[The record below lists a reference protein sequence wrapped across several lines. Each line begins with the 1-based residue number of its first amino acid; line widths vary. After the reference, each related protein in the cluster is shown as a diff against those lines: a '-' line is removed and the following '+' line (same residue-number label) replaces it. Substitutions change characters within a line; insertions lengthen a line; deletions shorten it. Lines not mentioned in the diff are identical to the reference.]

1 MDAFLFPMLTLRTIT
16 ATVCLHPIRSSAEL
30 PYSIHGMSFSI
41 PYCGP
46 CTKSREIAKRKEI
59 AGHEHEQLIK
69 LKKTQEADGD
79 RTEDDRLTLRSA
91 RRRCNLANLAYIQD
105 REQQAE
111 RYRKDH
117 GVLPRD
123 EAAESHAEFYSILK
137 ASAKP
142 QLKKDTSVRFD
153 DMQTH
158 RPEEYYRSREQF
170 DRSTSLYE
178 PGLHADQSGD
188 GFYNTCDPYASD
200 LSDDEVA
207 SGSSDFDDEEKDTEL
222 TSSDDHDEKGV
233 HNRFTVCDFPSRI
246 NRNTK
251 DEDEKE
257 DDDNITVCDLH
268 SGGNGNVEED
278 GDIGESENE
287 DEGDGG
293 VSLLTKEEVLESRAV
308 KMRIIH

>member
-1 MDAFLFPMLTLRTIT
+1 MDAFIFPMLTLRTIT

-30 PYSIHGMSFSI
+30 PHSIHGMSFSV

-59 AGHEHEQLIK
+59 AGHEHEQLIR
-69 LKKTQEADGD
+69 LKKTQETDGD

-91 RRRCNLANLAYIQD
+91 RRSCNLANLAYLQD

-123 EAAESHAEFYSILK
+123 EAAESHVEFYSILK

-142 QLKKDTSVRFD
+142 RPKKDTSVRFD
-153 DMQTH
+153 DMQAH
-158 RPEEYYRSREQF
+158 RPEEDYRSREEF

-188 GFYNTCDPYASD
+188 GFYNTCDPYASE
-200 LSDDEVA
+200 LSDDEPEF
-207 SGSSDFDDEEKDTEL
+207 GSSDYKDEEKVTEL
-222 TSSDDHDEKGV
+222 TSSDDGDEKEGV
-233 HNRFTVCDFPSRI
+233 YDRFTVCDFLFGV
-246 NRNTK
+246 NGNTK
-251 DEDEKE
+251 DEDEE
-257 DDDNITVCDLH
+257 EVGDSITVCDLH
-268 SGGNGNVEED
+268 FGRDDNAEED
-278 GDIGESENE
+278 GDIGESEDENE
-287 DEGDGG
+287 GNGG
-293 VSLLTKEEVLESRAV
+293 VSLLTKAWLSR
-308 KMRIIH
+308 